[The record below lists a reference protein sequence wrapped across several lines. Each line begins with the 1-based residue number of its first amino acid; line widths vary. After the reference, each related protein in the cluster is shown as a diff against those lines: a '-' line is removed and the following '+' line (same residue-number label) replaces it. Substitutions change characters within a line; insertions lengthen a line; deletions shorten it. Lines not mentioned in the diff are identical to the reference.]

1 MKKKLIVLSL
11 IGLLSFNCASSKP
24 TQTPIENPIELVD
37 KFGEGESKGLM
48 ELLVAGLVI
57 YILHSVMK

>member
-1 MKKKLIVLSL
+1 MKKKLVLLSL
-11 IGLLSFNCASSKP
+11 LSVLSFNCASTKP
-24 TQTPIENPIELVD
+24 TQKPIEQPVELVD

-57 YILHSVMK
+57 YILHSVIR

>member
-11 IGLLSFNCASSKP
+11 VGLLSFNCASSKP
-24 TQTPIENPIELVD
+24 TQNPIEQPVELVD
-37 KFGEGESKGLM
+37 YFGEKESKGLM

-57 YILHSVMK
+57 YILHSVIK